1 MWREAHVKVK
11 KYKAPQ
17 LRKLFRNWD
26 VEKAHAAVARSAFP
40 SENVQKTWTSE
51 RFWKLRCLISAR
63 SCGAKHIW
71 KSNDHFWKFSFLL
84 PGIQSQTITTHTNRN
99 FWKVRMWFRMAGAR
113 DSAPCQKGAEREGY
127 VAVSKQKGLLP
138 ALKSPF
144 VCIYSLFFVDILH
157 DLIYVFCCPCTS
169 LFYLEMQ
176 TGLLWARKRQFV
188 SPNTLHDIKP
198 YWPFAVHT

>member
-1 MWREAHVKVK
+1 MFNKCTELWREAHLEVKRPLLEVFFSLARHSVADNHNS
-11 KYKAPQ
+11 YESQ
-17 LRKLFRNWD
+17 LL
-26 VEKAHAAVARSAFP
+26 E
-40 SENVQKTWTSE
+40 
-51 RFWKLRCLISAR
+51 
-63 SCGAKHIW
+63 
-71 KSNDHFWKFSFLL
+71 
-84 PGIQSQTITTHTNRN
+84 
-99 FWKVRMWFRMAGAR
+99 VRMWFRMAGAR

-157 DLIYVFCCPCTS
+157 DLIYVFCRPCTS